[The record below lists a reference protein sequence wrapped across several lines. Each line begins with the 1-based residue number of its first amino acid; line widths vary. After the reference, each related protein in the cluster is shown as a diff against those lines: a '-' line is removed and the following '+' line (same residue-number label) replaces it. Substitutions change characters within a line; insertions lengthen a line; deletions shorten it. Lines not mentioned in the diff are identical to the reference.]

1 MIICT
6 KELLN
11 YQSYIAV
18 WFIFQLKFFHIRY
31 FYNVTLSM
39 YIYFLLTRNYS
50 LCNTVIVGGLAASNW
65 YFSWFIFNQMFKQS
79 MINAIFLSSWLNV
92 YTFSELVDSET
103 CIDTAQKNMFVLT
116 WYFVSLLCPLFF
128 VNDVSFTLSLIF
140 DYSCIANI

>member
-1 MIICT
+1 
-6 KELLN
+6 
-11 YQSYIAV
+11 
-18 WFIFQLKFFHIRY
+18 
-31 FYNVTLSM
+31 
-39 YIYFLLTRNYS
+39 
-50 LCNTVIVGGLAASNW
+50 
-65 YFSWFIFNQMFKQS
+65 MFKQS

-103 CIDTAQKNMFVLT
+103 CIDTTQKNMFVLT